1 MSQELKT
8 IDNLMAEAEEAYFKA
23 RPQIDTTDRRRVFES
38 GFRTAFSSP
47 DPRDEVIEKCR
58 VALESMG
65 VLATAIFDGEFNE
78 APTLLLYVVGKTLL
92 GVNEAL
98 AAIKALEG
106 K

>member
-1 MSQELKT
+1 MSQE
-8 IDNLMAEAEEAYFKA
+8 IDPRDCQHGYADAQDEALN
-23 RPQIDTTDRRRVFES
+23 RR
-38 GFRTAFSSP
+38 AP